1 MVCAVV
7 YTQYIR
13 GVYIV
18 IYTVCIDI
26 RESDVA

>member
-1 MVCAVV
+1 MKTMVCAVV

-18 IYTVCIDI
+18 IYSVY
-26 RESDVA
+26 RHKGK